1 MLKGLIFTA
10 TGAAMTP
17 SSTKK
22 GARRY
27 RYYVS
32 MDVIKNREPSDAGIP
47 RRLPADLV
55 EAAVVTELRRVMRA
69 PSITAQVIAH
79 LAREGHAFAEADVI
93 SALQTFEDVWSQLFP
108 AEQTRI
114 VQLLVRRVT
123 VTVRGAGDRCPDR
136 RRLGRH
142 AGHDGATKEGGGGM
156 MKPDESIQ
164 IFVPLK
170 VRKQNGRP
178 KIMPPATYLPSED
191 RTQDP
196 HILRAI
202 GRAWGWRRRM
212 EAGEF
217 NTVTDLAKA
226 VGLAERHV
234 SRQLRLAYLAPGVL
248 KRLVYKREVPA
259 VTLLKLTD
267 VAALPWHEQP
277 GQVFD

>member
-1 MLKGLIFTA
+1 
-10 TGAAMTP
+10 
-17 SSTKK
+17 
-22 GARRY
+22 
-27 RYYVS
+27 
-32 MDVIKNREPSDAGIP
+32 
-47 RRLPADLV
+47 
-55 EAAVVTELRRVMRA
+55 
-69 PSITAQVIAH
+69 
-79 LAREGHAFAEADVI
+79 
-93 SALQTFEDVWSQLFP
+93 
-108 AEQTRI
+108 
-114 VQLLVRRVT
+114 
-123 VTVRGAGDRCPDR
+123 
-136 RRLGRH
+136 
-142 AGHDGATKEGGGGM
+142 

-259 VTLLKLTD
+259 VTMLELTD
-267 VAALPWHEQP
+267 VRGPAVARTAGAGVRLRLSESSPETSSRSARHERPAAGAARMP
-277 GQVFD
+277 